1 MERAETAKRKG
12 WASDSTWSL
21 VGSLSSSL
29 NRTGQDETYADS
41 DSGSPADAG
50 EAGIYQALKP
60 PARPRLLNWDVQTLR
75 TPAIEQTHL
84 ANPSHSHGHSPPEL
98 AISPPTSHS
107 NFELALALRT
117 SHPHPHSHH
126 HTDAFFLTF
135 AGSGLPACLPLFALL
150 FFPQYAGRRY
160 IRTPISRPIILP
172 ILDNDA
178 RAATASAPAPP
189 TAPPTPDLDV
199 YTPLTA
205 LAGLHESLLDNDA
218 RAATA
223 SAPAPPTAPPTPDL
237 DVYTPLTAPA
247 GLHQSPEPH
256 HRPAQQHLVE
266 LGVPGPP
273 LAAAIPGIWRQPPEL
288 KLLATHTGP
297 STCTYAPTA
306 PYSQAHSP
314 QQNYSRQSYSVP
326 QQALTYQPP
335 PPQPLQPPH
344 QQLHEQL
351 HIKSETSDDT
361 MTGRVKRERVA
372 PAAGISED
380 VKPHLGASQG
390 IEIKTKFPVA
400 RIKRI
405 MQADEEVG
413 KVAQVTPVAVS
424 KALELFMISLVTKS
438 ASLARS
444 TNSKRVTAVHLKKAI
459 EADEQFDF
467 LNDIVS
473 KIADGPDAGQGKRT
487 KEEEDGSDS
496 DEKPK
501 KKGRRK
507 KGE

>member
-1 MERAETAKRKG
+1 TANINQ
-12 WASDSTWSL
+12 SCI
-21 VGSLSSSL
+21 SSC
-29 NRTGQDETYADS
+29 A
-41 DSGSPADAG
+41 PATR
-50 EAGIYQALKP
+50 IP
-60 PARPRLLNWDVQTLR
+60 
-75 TPAIEQTHL
+75 TPHQ
-84 ANPSHSHGHSPPEL
+84 P
-98 AISPPTSHS
+98 
-107 NFELALALRT
+107 
-117 SHPHPHSHH
+117 
-126 HTDAFFLTF
+126 TDAFFLTF
-135 AGSGLPACLPLFALL
+135 AGSGLTACPVFVSLSSPS
-150 FFPQYAGRRY
+150 QYAGRRY
-160 IRTPISRPIILP
+160 LRTAISRPLILL
-172 ILDNDA
+172 ILDDDA
-178 RAATASAPAPP
+178 RAATAPASASASATAPAS
-189 TAPPTPDLDV
+189 AS
-199 YTPLTA
+199 A
-205 LAGLHESLLDNDA
+205 S
-218 RAATA
+218 A
-223 SAPAPPTAPPTPDL
+223 SAPPPATTTPPAPDL
-237 DVYTPLTAPA
+237 HLYAPLTAPA
-247 GLHQSPEPH
+247 RLHEPPEQS
-256 HRPAQQHLVE
+256 PAQQHLFE

-273 LAAAIPGIWRQPPEL
+273 LAAAVPGLWRQSSEL
-288 KLLATHTGP
+288 ELSAAHTGLAAY
-297 STCTYAPTA
+297 TYAPPV

-314 QQNYSRQSYSVP
+314 PQGYQRQSYSLP

-335 PPQPLQPPH
+335 PPQQPQVPH

-351 HIKSETSDDT
+351 HIKSEASDDV
-361 MTGRVKRERVA
+361 MAGRVKRERVA
-372 PAAGISED
+372 PAGISED